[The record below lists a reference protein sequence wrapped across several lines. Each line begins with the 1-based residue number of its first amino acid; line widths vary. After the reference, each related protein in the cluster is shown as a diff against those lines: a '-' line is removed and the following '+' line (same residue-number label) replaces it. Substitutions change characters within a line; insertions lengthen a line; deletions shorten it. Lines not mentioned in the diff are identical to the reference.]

1 MVEESIDIVVF
12 KKLVIYVKL
21 IFDCIIL
28 EICFFINIIIEEELC
43 IVFCVV
49 QKIKNVFVVC
59 GVFFYKV
66 MSFGSDGVLIMIG
79 RVGGVSIFLK
89 KENLFMINIYC
100 MVYCLV
106 LCSS

>member
-1 MVEESIDIVVF
+1 MAEESIDIVVF

-28 EICFFINIIIEEELC
+28 EIRFFINIIIEEELC

-49 QKIKNVFVVC
+49 QKIKNVFVVR

-100 MVYCLV
+100 MVYRLV